1 MDEHGSHTYILI
13 GGNSLTPCDGI
24 GALLSNMYNSKQCVV
39 RTNKVAPVI
48 IKDCREEFQQFLEFN
63 DPIVKGSLAEGM
75 PEHPLIKGKY
85 FVVQDANDAD
95 DVLQTFKATSA
106 PNFHQAGSSYPV
118 FASGQPTVN
127 GLNKV
132 LSQLICD
139 GYSVRIMRE
148 MVKEE

>member
-1 MDEHGSHTYILI
+1 
-13 GGNSLTPCDGI
+13 
-24 GALLSNMYNSKQCVV
+24 
-39 RTNKVAPVI
+39 
-48 IKDCREEFQQFLEFN
+48 
-63 DPIVKGSLAEGM
+63 
-75 PEHPLIKGKY
+75 GKY

-139 GYSVRIMRE
+139 GYSVGSFCKSHNLFIDPFKHLLPCE
-148 MVKEE
+148 NKKGDSFEYTQ